1 MESWVGD
8 ILNPV
13 FDRINMIYRIFE
25 HMVHESMRL
34 ESFNTCI
41 NPVNLVN
48 PVENAICGVSCKYSQ
63 SATQLWK

>member
-1 MESWVGD
+1 
-8 ILNPV
+8 
-13 FDRINMIYRIFE
+13 MIYRIFE

-48 PVENAICGVSCKYSQ
+48 PVENAICGASCKYSQ
-63 SATQLWK
+63 SATQFAFCVSPEGPWTSGRESRE

>member
-1 MESWVGD
+1 
-8 ILNPV
+8 
-13 FDRINMIYRIFE
+13 MIYRIFE

-48 PVENAICGVSCKYSQ
+48 PVENAICGASCKYSQ
-63 SATQLWK
+63 SATLDIFAIREYNTRHD